1 MAASSA
7 NNVHRRR
14 LQLRAKRLG
23 LLIRDARMAA
33 GRSLKETAEA
43 LRISP
48 RTLRAYE
55 EGRKSPSLP
64 ELAALAYYFQI
75 PLEHFWGREIIS
87 DDIPPILKLPLEDL
101 LAAHQTHIAQKL
113 REARER
119 AGYSLKDLAAATGIS
134 ASRLAAYE
142 KGERAAPAVE
152 LELIAEVLGLK
163 LRDLLPKDDPLGLWL
178 HQQQQI
184 RGFLELPP
192 ELREFVAHP
201 THVPY
206 LEVARKLSQMPV
218 ERLRTVA
225 EVLLDITF

>member
-1 MAASSA
+1 MAGPSD
-7 NNVHRRR
+7 VHRRR
-14 LQLRAKRLG
+14 LLLRAKRLG
-23 LLIRDARMAA
+23 LLMRDARLAA
-33 GRSLKETAEA
+33 GRSLKETAAA

-64 ELAALAYYFQI
+64 ELAALAYFLQV
-75 PLEHFWGREIIS
+75 PLDHFWGHDIIS
-87 DDIPPILKLPLEDL
+87 DDVPPIFKLPLEDL
-101 LAAHQTHIAQKL
+101 LAQHHAHIAQRL
-113 REARER
+113 REARAK
-119 AGYSLKDLAAATGIS
+119 AGLSLKDLATRTGIS

-152 LELIAEVLGLK
+152 LELVAEVLGLK
-163 LRDLLPKDDPLGLWL
+163 LRDFLPVDDPLGDWL

-192 ELREFVAHP
+192 ELRAFVANPRHA
-201 THVPY
+201 PY

-218 ERLRTVA
+218 DRLRTVA

>member
-1 MAASSA
+1 MANAHD
-7 NNVHRRR
+7 VHRKR
-14 LQLRAKRLG
+14 LLLRTKRLG
-23 LLIRDARMAA
+23 LLMRDARLAA

-64 ELAALAYYFQI
+64 ELAALAYFLQV

-87 DDIPPILKLPLEDL
+87 DDIPPILKLPLDDL
-101 LAAHQTHIAQKL
+101 LAAHQKHIAERLKA
-113 REARER
+113 ARTR
-119 AGYSLKDLAAATGIS
+119 AGLSLKDLSAQTGIA
-134 ASRLAAYE
+134 ASKLAAYE

-163 LRDLLPKDDPLGLWL
+163 LRDFLPAADPLGEWL

-218 ERLRTVA
+218 DRLRTVA

>member
-1 MAASSA
+1 MAGPSD
-7 NNVHRRR
+7 VHRRR
-14 LQLRAKRLG
+14 LLLRAKRLG
-23 LLIRDARMAA
+23 LLMRDARLAA
-33 GRSLKETAEA
+33 GRSLKETAAA

-64 ELAALAYYFQI
+64 ELAALAYFLQV
-75 PLEHFWGREIIS
+75 PLDHFWGHDIIS
-87 DDIPPILKLPLEDL
+87 DDVPPIFKLPLEDL
-101 LAAHQTHIAQKL
+101 LAQHHAHIAQRL
-113 REARER
+113 REARAR
-119 AGYSLKDLAAATGIS
+119 AGLSLKDLATRTGIS
-134 ASRLAAYE
+134 ANRLAAYE

-152 LELIAEVLGLK
+152 LELVAEVLGLK
-163 LRDLLPKDDPLGLWL
+163 LRDFLPVDDPLGDWL

-192 ELREFVAHP
+192 ELRTFVANP
-201 THVPY
+201 RHVPY

-218 ERLRTVA
+218 DRLRTVA